1 MKSTIRFDSGNPNLR
16 NILVK
21 LFMTDNCIALR
32 TYDRT
37 HGMRGRFLFDRDRF
51 RAWLEAIPELEDAAT
66 REYIRIF
73 HDGTFRD
80 SDCGHV
86 MSAYRNGRNICF
98 EVIWLS
104 TYGDVDV
111 RGFIQRFNVP
121 SAQIRALLDEN
132 TSIRLLHRENGR
144 SARISCNPCAAKAVR
159 RICGD
164 KLKRHAFR
172 KAMRDCFGWKDD
184 TVTLSHDGRD
194 DFYFSAEGA
203 WRINGGLILHEG
215 KVKTPHGVYP
225 KLYYSVHT

>member
-1 MKSTIRFDSGNPNLR
+1 MKSTTRFDSGNPNLR

-32 TYDRT
+32 TYDRI
-37 HGMRGRFLFDRDRF
+37 HGMRGRFLFDRDHF
-51 RAWLEAIPELEDAAT
+51 RAWFEAIHEIEDEAT
-66 REYIRIF
+66 REYIKMF
-73 HDGTFRD
+73 HDKNFRA

-86 MSAYRNGRNICF
+86 MSAYRSGRNICF

-111 RGFIQRFNVP
+111 RGFIQRFDVP
-121 SAQIRALLDEN
+121 FAQIRALLDEN
-132 TSIRLLHRENGR
+132 ASICLLHREVGG
-144 SARISCNPCAAKAVR
+144 SAQICCNPYATKTIC

-172 KAMRDCFGWKDD
+172 KAMRDCFKWKDD
-184 TVTLSHDGRD
+184 IVTLSHDRRD
-194 DFYFSAEGA
+194 DFYFNSDGE
-203 WRINGGLILHEG
+203 WPMNGGLILHSG
-215 KVKTPHGVYP
+215 KVDTEHGVYP